1 MSERDVLLRKLDAV
15 AARLQLNRALGAVV
29 RAVLLALACGIAAA
43 ALQWAAGPAAGRG
56 ALGVSSAV
64 LLAVLA
70 GALVIGW
77 LSLSP
82 RVDRDTAARE
92 ADRRAATRD
101 LFVSSLE
108 FSAAAAPSPW
118 AALVGRRA
126 AEAAA
131 SLDPRR
137 VVPVELPTWA
147 PFLVVLALVLAALWS
162 LPPRVARP
170 EASTPAEAG
179 LRDTDPLAAELR
191 ALAEEAAA
199 RGDAEARAR
208 LDAAVAAMDRDGLD
222 DAQRRRALDA
232 ARDAIA
238 RRALEA
244 EADWEQ
250 LRRVAQSLEGKPEF
264 REVARALKERDAAGA
279 AEALRKVAEE
289 RGEKPGPDQSSGA
302 QAQMKPEALKEA
314 LQGAAQEA
322 RDAQGETSGRFQKA
336 VRGLEELAAKLDIQ
350 QRLNQAA
357 RKLDAKSLSLQ
368 RAATVAANRYGQQ
381 EGTPSGDGAPET
393 GSANISGGTMFR
405 MGAVAQEKEASQ
417 REGGRAGDASG
428 SAQGNDVLGDQPAP
442 RPRASYQLERIVDR
456 PGEDAGES
464 EDLFYA
470 ASRQGEARTV
480 AAAPPPAYRA
490 ASEQAMSPERV
501 ALRHRSLV
509 REYFNRPPEKSA
521 TP

>member
-1 MSERDVLLRKLDAV
+1 
-15 AARLQLNRALGAVV
+15 
-29 RAVLLALACGIAAA
+29 
-43 ALQWAAGPAAGRG
+43 
-56 ALGVSSAV
+56 
-64 LLAVLA
+64 
-70 GALVIGW
+70 
-77 LSLSP
+77 
-82 RVDRDTAARE
+82 
-92 ADRRAATRD
+92 
-101 LFVSSLE
+101 
-108 FSAAAAPSPW
+108 
-118 AALVGRRA
+118 
-126 AEAAA
+126 
-131 SLDPRR
+131 
-137 VVPVELPTWA
+137 VELPTWA
-147 PFLVVLALVLAALWS
+147 PVILLLATLLGALWS
-162 LPPRVARP
+162 LPPRAAKLQTD
-170 EASTPAEAG
+170 ASAIAAQ
-179 LRDTDPLAAELR
+179 RDSDPLAAELR
-191 ALAEEAAA
+191 ALSEEAAR
-199 RGDAEARAR
+199 RGDDQARAQ
-208 LDAAVAAMDRDGLD
+208 LDAAIDAIDRDGLTD
-222 DAQRRRALDA
+222 EQRRRALDA

-264 REVARALKERDAAGA
+264 REVAKALRERDAAKA

-302 QAQMKPEALKEA
+302 QARPEELKEA

-350 QRLNQAA
+350 QRANQAA

-393 GSANISGGTMFR
+393 GSANISGGTMYR
-405 MGAVAQEKEASQ
+405 MGAVAQEKDAGQ

-428 SAQGNDVLGDQPAP
+428 SAEGSEVLGDKAAP
-442 RPRASYQLERIVDR
+442 RPKAVYQLERIADR
-456 PGEDAGES
+456 PGQEGAES
-464 EDLFYA
+464 EDVFYA
-470 ASRQGEARTV
+470 ASRQGEARTA
-480 AAAPPPAYRA
+480 AAAPPPVYRA
-490 ASEQAMSPERV
+490 ATEQAMSPERV

>member
-1 MSERDVLLRKLDAV
+1 MSERDVLLRTLDSV
-15 AARLQLNRALGAVV
+15 AARMQVSRALDALT
-29 RAVLLALACGIAAA
+29 RALLVALACGVGAAL
-43 ALQWAAGPAAGRG
+43 LQWAAGPAAGRG
-56 ALGVSSAV
+56 ALGLSGAV
-64 LLAVLA
+64 LLAVLV
-70 GALVIGW
+70 GALAIAR
-77 LSLSP
+77 LSLRP
-82 RVDRDTAARE
+82 RVDRKAAARE
-92 ADRRAATRD
+92 ADRRAAAHD
-101 LFVSSLE
+101 LFSSSLD
-108 FSAAAAPSPW
+108 FSASAPQAPW
-118 AALVGRRA
+118 TALVQRRA

-131 SLDPRR
+131 ALDPRR
-137 VVPVELPTWA
+137 VAPVELPPWA
-147 PFLVVLALVLAALWS
+147 PVILLLVIVLGALWS
-162 LPPRVARP
+162 LPPLAARP
-170 EASTPAEAG
+170 EAEAAATAP
-179 LRDTDPLAAELR
+179 RDSDPLAAELR
-191 ALAEEAAA
+191 ALSEEAAQ
-199 RGDAEARAR
+199 RGDAQARAQ
-208 LDAAVAAMDRDGLD
+208 LDAAIAAIDRDGLTD
-222 DAQRRRALDA
+222 EQRRRALDA

-264 REVARALKERDAAGA
+264 REVAKALKERDAAKA
-279 AEALRKVAEE
+279 AEALRKVAGE
-289 RGEKPGPDQSSGA
+289 RGEKPGPDQSAGA
-302 QAQMKPEALKEA
+302 QVKPEELKEA

-350 QRLNQAA
+350 QRANQAA

-405 MGAVAQEKEASQ
+405 MGAVAQEKEATQ

-428 SAQGNDVLGDQPAP
+428 SAEGSEVLGDKSAP
-442 RPRASYQLERIVDR
+442 RPKATYQLERIADR
-456 PGEDAGES
+456 PGEEGGES
-464 EDLFYA
+464 EDVFYA
-470 ASRQGEARTV
+470 ASRQGEART
-480 AAAPPPAYRA
+480 ASAPPPPVYRA
-490 ASEQAMSPERV
+490 VTEQAMSPERV